1 VNINKPILKD
11 CADINA
17 SIKIQEVQAMY
28 SLFGTVRFEL
38 FANAFLNS
46 TCEEN
51 AEGKVTSTPTR
62 IDNHFDELRCQV
74 FIITLIKRIN
84 DNDQAFSRFQRNK
97 GGVRHRQHRLDHELF
112 ELVVERFLINSRVA
126 LMDVLN
132 QGFGSGN
139 GLGKLISECKNQVMY
154 GASIS
159 CSSTEEE
166 TIIASDVGAKLQEN
180 VGDAPCSEFV
190 IGITPFSDGPCNRRF
205 SGPSRPFEPAN
216 QRTRTRQTTPIHNLG

>member
-1 VNINKPILKD
+1 
-11 CADINA
+11 
-17 SIKIQEVQAMY
+17 
-28 SLFGTVRFEL
+28 
-38 FANAFLNS
+38 
-46 TCEEN
+46 
-51 AEGKVTSTPTR
+51 VTSTLTR
-62 IDNHFDELRCQV
+62 IDNHVDELRCQV

-84 DNDQAFSRFQRNK
+84 DNDQAFSRFQSNK
-97 GGVRHRQHRLDHELF
+97 GGQHRLDHELF

-126 LMDVLN
+126 QKDVLN

-166 TIIASDVGAKLQEN
+166 TITVSDLGAKLQEN
-180 VGDAPCSEFV
+180 VGDAPCNEFV

-216 QRTRTRQTTPIHNLG
+216 